1 MRVLVLADDLIW
13 STRLIAQVQAAGA
26 DAAPV
31 RTLAALNQALP
42 AADAVI
48 VDLTARAYDGV
59 VAVRKAADAGRR
71 VLAVGQHD
79 DAELRRRGARRRCG
93 ARSIPTGSCSRTAR
107 RRSRRGSAPLRTARR
122 LADDRRHATDDPAG
136 PLPRTTRARGPGNVG
151 RGLRRAPRRRGPG
164 PPLPDGLRGA
174 AAGAAH
180 DARHRPGRRPDP
192 ARRPAARGA
201 GARAPAAGP
210 TSRS

>member
-13 STRLIAQVQAAGA
+13 STRLIAQVQAAGT

-48 VDLTARAYDGV
+48 VDLTARAYDGI

-79 DAELRRRGARRRCG
+79 DAELRRRA
-93 ARSIPTGSCSRTAR
+93 
-107 RRSRRGSAPLRTARR
+107 L
-122 LADDRRHATDDPAG
+122 
-136 PLPRTTRARGPGNVG
+136 
-151 RGLRRAPRRRGPG
+151 
-164 PPLPDGLRGA
+164 
-174 AAGAAH
+174 AAGADRVVPYRKLFEDGPTTLATWLQ
-180 DARHRPGRRPDP
+180 ATPNR
-192 ARRPAARGA
+192 A
-201 GARAPAAGP
+201 GATR
-210 TSRS
+210 